1 MDESTLLNEIEQILG
16 FGSLSSKSR
25 TDSQSQNE
33 LTSSHPDPVAKG
45 HKLGKSRSEEAPL
58 VPGRDSSKGEHAF
71 PLCVFTNDVAAQCL
85 AAVCMAWSP
94 ARESRRWAYYFA
106 LGTMATL

>member
-25 TDSQSQNE
+25 TESQNE
-33 LTSSHPDPVAKG
+33 LTSPRPDPVARG

-58 VPGRDSSKGEHAF
+58 VPGRESSKGEQAF
-71 PLCVFTNDVAAQCL
+71 PLCVFTNDVGPDA
-85 AAVCMAWSP
+85 
-94 ARESRRWAYYFA
+94 
-106 LGTMATL
+106 